1 MVTDSLFSFKDR
13 RVIFLGMVISLN
25 SVIAALYC
33 NLNIFF
39 CFSKG
44 IPPSALAAAA
54 AAAAAAAEHPNN
66 HHLPSSKSEQSE
78 VH

>member
-13 RVIFLGMVISLN
+13 RAIFLGMVIS
-25 SVIAALYC
+25 VIAALYR